1 LSFQGA
7 MTEGNQLKTKS
18 KVRPNI
24 LFILTDNQRA
34 DLLGCAG
41 NPIIRTPNI
50 DRLAK
55 RGVRFSNAFATTP
68 SCAAS
73 RASYLTGMYERRH
86 QFTFYAP
93 PLQTEFSNNSYPA
106 VLKSLGYRTGFIG
119 KFGVA
124 ANGIE
129 PSLEDEGGIERM
141 FDHFDNYEHWTD
153 EGYEIRQPDGSIKH
167 LTDITGDKVIDFFD
181 RHNNERS
188 NQPFCLSVSFNAPHA
203 QDGDPRLYI
212 WPDSEEGLYA
222 DATPLEPANADPAFF
237 ESLPRFIQESES
249 RVRWH
254 SRFDTRENFQRNM
267 KGLYRMVSGI
277 DRNVGRMVEALERHS
292 LSNNT
297 VIIFASDHGMY
308 YGERGLSDCW
318 QLNEESIRIPLVIY
332 DPRRNVSCPVRNEM
346 VLNIDIAPTIL
357 DLAGASIP
365 TIVQGRSL
373 IPLVDDSADGW
384 RTEFFCEHLFSIPK
398 INIPKS
404 EGVRNERWKYVRYF
418 EQDPVYEEL
427 YDLEVDPHESH
438 NLVGVP
444 EYADRVVKMR
454 LKCSDLTARAGRS

>member
-1 LSFQGA
+1 MPTS
-7 MTEGNQLKTKS
+7 
-18 KVRPNI
+18 PNI
-24 LFILTDNQRA
+24 LFILTDNQRS

-50 DRLAK
+50 DSFAK

-93 PLQTEFSNNSYPA
+93 PLRTEFSNNSYPA
-106 VLKSLGYRTGFIG
+106 LLKSSGYRTGFIG

-129 PSLEDEGGIERM
+129 PSLEDEGGIDRM

-153 EGYEIRQPDGSIKH
+153 VGYEIQQSDGSIKH

-181 RHNNERS
+181 RHMSERS

-212 WPDSEEGLYA
+212 WPESEDGLYA
-222 DATPLEPANADPAFF
+222 DATLLEPVNADPAFF

-254 SRFDTRENFQRNM
+254 TRFDTRENFQRNM

-318 QLNEESIRIPLVIY
+318 QLNEESMRIPMVIF
-332 DPRRNVSCPVRNEM
+332 DPWRNVSCPVRNEM

-357 DLAGASIP
+357 ELAGVSVP
-365 TIVQGRSL
+365 SIVQWRSL

-384 RTEFFCEHLFSIPK
+384 RTDFFCEHLFNIPN
-398 INIPKS
+398 IDIPKS
-404 EGVRNERWKYVRYF
+404 EGVRTDRWKYLRYF
-418 EQDPVYEEL
+418 EQDPVHEEL

-438 NLVGVP
+438 NLIGVP
-444 EYADRVVKMR
+444 EYSDRGTKMR
-454 LKCSDLTARAGRS
+454 LKCADLTFKAGSS